1 MRYLLLLALP
11 FLSFSQ
17 EKLSL
22 LDAIQLAKSQ
32 NPYSKV
38 YEYNL
43 EAQKAD
49 KLTAEARPNL
59 LFNQQSIFLTNKNYL
74 DAIRSNQTLGISPYG
89 SQLWF
94 QLTKQFQVNDKRAKK
109 IDLQQKEIDYS
120 QIDIRRFKN
129 DVVYAAS
136 INWLEAWH
144 AKINLHILIEAKDN
158 IDSLL
163 TINKIRLKNQAITA
177 LELSR
182 NKLISDQF
190 GTQINFAKQDYQTKL
205 KKLSFLIGLPSI
217 EAIDTNASFFIKD
230 FPDSLNGLV
239 NVAYNERAD
248 LQANISLSKVSSS
261 NIELQKSIAI
271 PNPEAG
277 VVFNPQNTLPYFG
290 WYFQMPIAVFDK
302 NKGNIQRAKIEH
314 EQNLEQIAF
323 TKKQIAIELSYYLQE
338 YETNKANSENYRLIL
353 EDADNILKNVRFSY
367 LRGGTTIVDYLLAQ
381 QKWLETQKDYYNSLY
396 LYRMSYLSILNAIGI
411 LSND

>member
-17 EKLSL
+17 KKLSL

-74 DAIRSNQTLGISPYG
+74 DAIRPNQTLGISPYG

-94 QLTKQFQVNDKRAKK
+94 QITKQFQVNDKRAKK

-248 LQANISLSKVSSS
+248 LQANITLSKVSSS
-261 NIELQKSIAI
+261 NIELQKSIAT